1 MADDSKQSFP
11 NIGGNGFIWILVAAA
26 TTYFVAH
33 QIPLEGSRPA
43 TAGRSISEHVGEQHV
58 DARLWQDPFAAVA
71 EALIKSPELKPEN
84 CDRSYSGYKD
94 IEMYCRPPS
103 EAPGAAPDLTLLV
116 SVSGTPYSE
125 DQEARRRKR
134 YAVLAGLDAEGF
146 VPEDPQHIGF
156 YWPSVSSAS
165 SPASIAQSVAPP
177 GGALT
182 VRLAAAPPP
191 STAVPL
197 PKTVPF
203 EWFKL
208 RPERINNATTY
219 QRILLLWFDE
229 DVLAANASP
238 AIAQSA
244 TAQPASRPRQ
254 APLRQFAKLLC
265 RYLPQRTEQ
274 SRPDKAKVR
283 ILGPQLS
290 TTLKAVVDE
299 VNNWPQD
306 ADWSGGNCPGS
317 IPHHSTSPTRPS
329 AMQH

>member
-71 EALIKSPELKPEN
+71 EALTKAPELKPEN

-165 SPASIAQSVAPP
+165 SPASLTSSSLSVCRRQAP
-177 GGALT
+177 T
-182 VRLAAAPPP
+182 RSSRRTRSAAC
-191 STAVPL
+191 
-197 PKTVPF
+197 
-203 EWFKL
+203 
-208 RPERINNATTY
+208 
-219 QRILLLWFDE
+219 
-229 DVLAANASP
+229 ASP
-238 AIAQSA
+238 A
-244 TAQPASRPRQ
+244 
-254 APLRQFAKLLC
+254 
-265 RYLPQRTEQ
+265 
-274 SRPDKAKVR
+274 
-283 ILGPQLS
+283 
-290 TTLKAVVDE
+290 
-299 VNNWPQD
+299 
-306 ADWSGGNCPGS
+306 
-317 IPHHSTSPTRPS
+317 
-329 AMQH
+329 

>member
-1 MADDSKQSFP
+1 MADNSKQSFP

-84 CDRSYSGYKD
+84 CDRRYSGYKD

-103 EAPGAAPDLTLLV
+103 EGPGATPDLTLLV

-177 GGALT
+177 GGPLT
-182 VRLAAAPPP
+182 VRLAGSPPP

-208 RPERINNATTY
+208 RPERINDATTY
-219 QRILLLWFDE
+219 RRILLLWFDE

-244 TAQPASRPRQ
+244 TVQDVTAQLATAGRNHAARVAAAPSSAATVRASCYVATFPNGPNNRFPIRPRSRSGFS
-254 APLRQFAKLLC
+254 ARNC
-265 RYLPQRTEQ
+265 RR
-274 SRPDKAKVR
+274 R
-283 ILGPQLS
+283 
-290 TTLKAVVDE
+290 
-299 VNNWPQD
+299 
-306 ADWSGGNCPGS
+306 
-317 IPHHSTSPTRPS
+317 
-329 AMQH
+329 